1 MEDGMDLTLL
11 IWYFF
16 CYSIL
21 GYIVE
26 IVYCSIGQGSLV
38 NRGFL
43 HGPYLPIYGF
53 GALLVIFVF
62 AGISNNPL
70 VLFFIAV
77 IGTSILEYVTG
88 YLAETLFSIRLWDYS
103 SVRFNLK
110 GRVCLLNS
118 TLFGLLS
125 LFVVYVVHPHVSAIF
140 EYVSP
145 SVLEHGAKVIIIL
158 LSVDTTSSVL
168 GMSAFQRQ
176 LANFREK
183 RREIESRLKVLR
195 EFRENKMLEGLR
207 VKLDTELDE
216 LRMRLSISAK
226 RILHAFPSLTSS
238 NEEKRLLLETLRKT
252 IRETALHKKL
262 HDNKH
267 RSEKRDD

>member
-1 MEDGMDLTLL
+1 MDLTLL

-26 IVYCSIGQGSLV
+26 VLYCSIRQGSLV

-53 GALLVIFVF
+53 GAVLVVFVF
-62 AGISNNPL
+62 ARLSNNPL
-70 VLFFIAV
+70 ILFFIAV
-77 IGTSILEYVTG
+77 IGTSILEYATG

-103 SVRFNLK
+103 SARFNLK

-125 LFVVYVVHPHVSAIF
+125 LFVTYGVHPHLSAVF
-140 EYVSP
+140 DHSTPAVME
-145 SVLEHGAKVIIIL
+145 LGAKIIIIL
-158 LSVDTTSSVL
+158 FSVDTTISVL

-176 LANFREK
+176 LADFREK
-183 RREIESRLKVLR
+183 RREIESRLKVLH
-195 EFRENKMLEGLR
+195 EFKENKMLEGLR

-262 HDNKH
+262 HENKH
-267 RSEKRDD
+267 RSKKRDD

>member
-1 MEDGMDLTLL
+1 MDLTLL

-16 CYSIL
+16 CYAIL

-26 IVYCSIGQGSLV
+26 VLYCSIRQGTLV

-53 GALLVIFVF
+53 GAVLVIFIF
-62 AGISNNPL
+62 ARITNNPF
-70 VLFFIAV
+70 VLFFISV
-77 IGTSILEYVTG
+77 IGTSILEYATG
-88 YLAETLFSIRLWDYS
+88 YLSETLFSIRLWDYS
-103 SVRFNLK
+103 TAHFNLK
-110 GRVCLLNS
+110 GRICLLNS

-125 LFVVYVVHPHVSAIF
+125 LFVTYGVHPHLSALF
-140 EYVSP
+140 EHFTPAVM
-145 SVLEHGAKVIIIL
+145 EHGAKIIIIL
-158 LSVDTTSSVL
+158 FSVDTTISVL

-176 LANFREK
+176 LAEFREK
-183 RREIESRLKVLR
+183 RREIEIRLKVLH
-195 EFRENKMLEGLR
+195 EFKENKMLEGLR

-262 HDNKH
+262 HDKKH
-267 RSEKRDD
+267 RSDKRDD